1 MQKLIRCLL
10 LVLVCA
16 PATACIT
23 WVTTIKVK
31 PDGSGTIEQ
40 SVAMKTE
47 AAEQLT
53 AMAASFGDGASKAKD
68 APPELFTEKDM
79 REAAAKYGEG
89 VTFVSSQPIKTKEM
103 VGRVATYAFTDI
115 TKVRVNQKPP
125 SPQEGVAPGRSGAS
139 RNAAS
144 TGSDDVSFKFVRHP
158 GGTSVV
164 TVVFPEPDL
173 SKKKDADAEKGT
185 ERKKPDPQQLAM
197 MKKMFDGLR
206 IDIALDVAG
215 AIVKT
220 NSPYVQGS
228 RVTLLE
234 VDFSQLITNDALL
247 ARVSDPTSI
256 EEAKKALQGVKGVKV
271 NLDREVMVEFK

>member
-1 MQKLIRCLL
+1 LPRLIRCLL

-16 PATACIT
+16 PATSCIT
-23 WVTTIKVK
+23 WITTIKVK

-47 AAEQLT
+47 AAEQLA

-68 APPELFTEKDM
+68 APPELFTEKEM

-89 VTFVSSQPIKTKEM
+89 VTFISSQPVKTKET

-125 SPQEGVAPGRSGAS
+125 SPQEDVSPGRSGTS
-139 RNAAS
+139 RGAAS

-158 GGTSVV
+158 AGTSVV

-173 SKKKDADAEKGT
+173 SKKKDADTEKST
-185 ERKKPDPQQLAM
+185 ETKKPDPQQLAM

-206 IDIALDVAG
+206 IDIALEVAG

-247 ARVSDPTSI
+247 AKVSNPTSI